1 MRRVNVRT
9 NSDHFVQCRES
20 RCKLRR
26 SLIKYKNSK
35 TANHCFHSG
44 MLAEKDMF
52 SLVGGGGGRT
62 FIIDVCPNVVQREAA
77 GQRHYRNRHARTHH
91 RLRGKAAIVGGAR
104 NWLTV
109 S

>member
-9 NSDHFVQCRES
+9 NSEHFGQCRES
-20 RCKLRR
+20 RCKFRR

-44 MLAEKDMF
+44 MLAEKHVFTLM
-52 SLVGGGGGRT
+52 GGRT
-62 FIIDVCPNVVQREAA
+62 SIIDVCPKVAQLEAA
-77 GQRHYRNRHARTHH
+77 GQTFCNRHARTHH

-104 NWLTV
+104 NIIG
-109 S
+109 